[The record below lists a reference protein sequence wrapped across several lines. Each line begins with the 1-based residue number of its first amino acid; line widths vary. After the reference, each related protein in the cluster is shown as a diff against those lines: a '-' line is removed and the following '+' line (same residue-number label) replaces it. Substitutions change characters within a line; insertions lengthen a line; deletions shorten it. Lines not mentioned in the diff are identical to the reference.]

1 MKHILKR
8 GLAAGFLLFIGI
20 FVFLWGS
27 NDNQMENQ
35 KQDSTT
41 QSIFAMDTYMDLT
54 AYGENSEGAVE
65 AAIAEI
71 HRLDALFSTGN
82 ETSEVYIINQEKS
95 GVLSEDYAYLFGRSM
110 ELWETTNG
118 IFDITVYPV
127 MRAWGFVDKSYRV
140 PEETELLELLD
151 FVDTSKVVYH
161 KETGRIELPM
171 QAEIDFGG
179 IAKGYTSMRVSQ
191 VMKEQGVESAIVNLG
206 GNVQTV
212 GEKPDGSK
220 WKVAIKSPYEDIP
233 YLGVLAI
240 GETAVITSG
249 GYERY
254 FEEDGKRYHH
264 IIDTRTG
271 YPAQSGLISVTI
283 VCEDGALADGL
294 STSLYVMGKDEA
306 IAYWRAHHKEFEAV
320 ICTQEDKLYV
330 TEGLQDCFT
339 SQLEYEIVSAQ

>member
-1 MKHILKR
+1 MKDIWKR
-8 GLAAGFLLFIGI
+8 VTTAGVLLVVGLGACLWSRGDEEALL
-20 FVFLWGS
+20 
-27 NDNQMENQ
+27 QKEN
-35 KQDSTT
+35 STT

-54 AYGENSEGAVE
+54 AYGTNSESAVE
-65 AAIAEI
+65 AAITEI

-82 ETSEVYIINQEKS
+82 ETSEVYLINQEKS
-95 GVLSEDYAYLFGRSM
+95 GVLSEDYAYLFGRSV
-110 ELWETTNG
+110 ELWEATDG

-140 PEETELLELLD
+140 PEESELLELLD

-191 VMKEQGVESAIVNLG
+191 IMKEQGVESAIVNLG

-212 GEKPDGSK
+212 GVKPDGSK
-220 WKVAIKSPYEDIP
+220 WKVAIKSPYEEIP

-254 FEEDGKRYHH
+254 FEEDGKIYHH

-306 IAYWRAHHKEFEAV
+306 IAYWRAHHNEFEAV
-320 ICTQEDKLYV
+320 ICTQDDKLYV
-330 TEGLQDCFT
+330 TEGLKDFFT
-339 SQLEYEIVSAQ
+339 SKLEYEIVSAQ